1 MSSARIIYELIAKD
15 RASGVFGRVGSAA
28 TGLQK
33 KGSGVGAALAKGF
46 KVGGIAAAGLGFAS
60 LKASGDFEK
69 SMNQVRAVSGATGK
83 DFTDLRE
90 QAKQLG
96 ATTKFSATQAA
107 DGMGFLA
114 MAGFKTKD
122 ILSAMPGVL
131 SLASA
136 GNMDLAQSADIAS
149 NILTGYGFKAKD
161 TNKVVDILAK
171 TFTSTN
177 TNLEQLGEAMKY
189 AGPVAH
195 SAGLKFEES
204 AAAIGLMGNAGIQAS
219 MAGTSLRGSI
229 SRLLAPT
236 DKIQGA
242 LDKLGVKVTDAHGKM
257 LPLADIIE
265 QLGKKGASTSDLM
278 TIFGQRAGPA
288 MAALIDQGAPALR
301 KLTGQ
306 LEHAGGTADR
316 IAKIQMEGLQGQL
329 VSLKSAWEGL
339 MIEIGDLG
347 ILKLA
352 TGAVEG
358 VTTATRGLTGFVDK
372 HALPAI
378 KGFRDKVADMVPLG
392 DLKQKFADAKTTV
405 GDFFSGLAGKGT
417 VNVATPRFD
426 KAPMVMPTSQATQI
440 GQQIRDA
447 ISGGISGIDWGELGG
462 SIGSGL
468 AKAVGVAAKGAVK
481 LTEAFGKLLGKI
493 DWVGVGISV
502 GKFVPSLMAGFV
514 VGLINFDFGGLLKGI
529 GQHWQEVALAVLFVA
544 FLPAKWA
551 GAIGKALGKIPFAGK
566 LLAWGFESFAKFGRG
581 IKDRVLAP
589 VGRGIADGFKAAF
602 PAASRA
608 VGGFFSGVAEFFVR
622 NFGRLKTL
630 GGLAPSA
637 IAEGIRGGTKF
648 VTEKALQFGGFL
660 LKGLKD
666 GIIGGVKGVGSF
678 LKKWIV
684 DPVVS
689 GVKSLF
695 GISSPST
702 VFASIGRDL
711 VRGFKNGITGTAKA
725 IGSWAWRTVGKPV
738 VDAFKTSG
746 SWLWDK
752 GKSLV
757 SGFKSG
763 TTAGAKAI
771 VGFTNRTVIS
781 PVTGAFKGAGSWL
794 WSRGKSLV
802 SGFKSGSLSVAK
814 TIGGWLGKNVIS
826 PITGAFKHAGTWL
839 WSKGGSM
846 ISGLVSGTWDW
857 LKAKGHSFL
866 SWAGKIKDKIVS
878 GIKSA
883 FGIHSPS
890 KVMMGLGGHIMSG
903 LWHGMLRGKNI
914 LTSAVKGLFKNPL
927 DAAKNLVSNGVQLSK
942 KWMKKLGLSIGLGD
956 SSATTSAQQFA
967 QGALKTYGWGPSQ
980 WPALKALWQGESGW
994 RWNAKNPSSGAYGIP
1009 QALPASKM
1017 ASAGSD
1023 WRTNASTQIRWG
1035 LSYIKSRYGSPANAW
1050 SAWQARSPHW
1060 YDSGGYLPTGAS
1072 LVMNGTGR
1080 KEPTA
1085 VFTQEQWD
1093 TLHAI
1098 AAGGG
1103 NVQVKVYVGDQ
1114 EIRDIVRVETTPL
1127 IKASEQRQAFRASV
1141 GRRP

>member
-1 MSSARIIYELIAKD
+1 MGSSRTSVVWDLIARD
-15 RASGVFGRVGSAA
+15 RASRTFAQVGGAA
-28 TGLQK
+28 TRLSHQ
-33 KGSGVGAALAKGF
+33 GSKVGAALATGF
-46 KVGGIAAAGLGFAS
+46 KVGSVAAGGLAFAS

-83 DFTDLRE
+83 DFQDLRNE
-90 QAKQLG
+90 AKDLG
-96 ATTKFSATQAA
+96 KTTKFSASQAA

-114 MAGFKTKD
+114 MAGFKAKD

-358 VTTATRGLTGFVDK
+358 VTTATRGLTGFVDE

-378 KGFRDKVADMVPLG
+378 KGFRDKVTDMVPLG
-392 DLKQKFADAKTTV
+392 DLKKKFADAKTAV

-440 GQQIRDA
+440 GQQIRNA

-481 LTEAFGKLLGKI
+481 LTEAFGKFLGKI

-502 GKFVPSLMAGFV
+502 GKFVPSLMAGFI
-514 VGLINFDFGGLLKGI
+514 VGLLNFDFAGLLKGI
-529 GQHWQEVALAVLFVA
+529 GQHWQDVALAVLFVA

-551 GAIGKALGKIPFAGK
+551 GAISKTLGKIPFAGK
-566 LLAWGFESFAKFGRG
+566 LLSWGFDAFTKASKGLVSGAGKLLGAIGRG
-581 IKDRVLAP
+581 FLGGLEHIFPGLKSALSGKFDDIVLKIIGYGGRLGGAAERIAKGIGPGFLKGAEGIGQVAGRVIGWIVKPFARAGGWLVKRGGEF
-589 VGRGIADGFKAAF
+589 VGGLIRGIASKA
-602 PAASRA
+602 
-608 VGGFFSGVAEFFVR
+608 
-622 NFGRLKTL
+622 
-630 GGLAPSA
+630 
-637 IAEGIRGGTKF
+637 
-648 VTEKALQFGGFL
+648 
-660 LKGLKD
+660 KG
-666 GIIGGVKGVGSF
+666 
-678 LKKWIV
+678 
-684 DPVVS
+684 
-689 GVKSLF
+689 
-695 GISSPST
+695 
-702 VFASIGRDL
+702 
-711 VRGFKNGITGTAKA
+711 
-725 IGSWAWRTVGKPV
+725 IGSWAWRTAGKPA
-738 VDAFKTSG
+738 VD
-746 SWLWDK
+746 
-752 GKSLV
+752 
-757 SGFKSG
+757 
-763 TTAGAKAI
+763 
-771 VGFTNRTVIS
+771 
-781 PVTGAFKGAGSWL
+781 AFKGAGSWL
-794 WSRGKSLV
+794 YSRGK
-802 SGFKSGSLSVAK
+802 GFVGGLKSGVTEGAK
-814 TIGGWLGKNVIS
+814 GIGGWLGKNVIS
-826 PITGAFKHAGTWL
+826 PVKGAFKYAGTWL
-839 WSKGGSM
+839 TGKGKSM

-857 LKAKGHSFL
+857 LKAKGNSFTD
-866 SWAGKIKDKIVS
+866 WAGKIFKKITDAIIDVFKI
-878 GIKSA
+878 G
-883 FGIHSPS
+883 SPS
-890 KVMMGLGGHIMSG
+890 KKMMVYGGHIMSG
-903 LWHGMLRGKNI
+903 LWHGMLRGKDTLDAI
-914 LTSAVKGLFKNPL
+914 AKTLFSSPL
-927 DAAKNLVSNGVQLSK
+927 DAAKNMFKNGISIGK
-942 KWMKKLGLSIGLGD
+942 EWLGKVGGSIGLGD

-967 QGALKTYGWGPSQ
+967 QGAIKSYGWGPAE
-980 WPALKALWQGESGW
+980 WPALKALWQRESAW
-994 RWNAKNPSSGAYGIP
+994 DYKATNASSGAYGIP

-1023 WRTNASTQIRWG
+1023 WRTNAATQIRWG
-1035 LSYIKSRYGSPANAW
+1035 LGYIKSRYGSPSNAW
-1050 SAWQARSPHW
+1050 SFWQRQSPHW

-1085 VFTQEQWD
+1085 VFTQQQWD
-1093 TLHAI
+1093 TLHAL
-1098 AAGGG
+1098 ATGSAGTE
-1103 NVQVKVYVGDQ
+1103 VHVFIGDR
-1114 EIRDIVRVETTPL
+1114 EIRDIVRVETKPIVTD
-1127 IKASEQRQAFRASV
+1127 AVDRAAFRQKV
-1141 GRRP
+1141 GYR